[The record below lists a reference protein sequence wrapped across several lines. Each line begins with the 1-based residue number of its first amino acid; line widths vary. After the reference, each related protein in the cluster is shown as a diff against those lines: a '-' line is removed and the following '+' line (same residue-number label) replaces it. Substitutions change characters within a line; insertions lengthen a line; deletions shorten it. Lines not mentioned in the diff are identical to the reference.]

1 MKYRHAIRN
10 HTLKIH
16 HRNQLLKEIIS
27 CLLVLSMAGAIGAMM
42 ALAI

>member
-1 MKYRHAIRN
+1 MKHRHAIRN

-16 HRNQLLKEIIS
+16 RRNELLKEIIS
-27 CLLVLSMAGAIGAMM
+27 CVVVLTMACAIGAMM

>member
-1 MKYRHAIRN
+1 MKHRHAVRN

-16 HRNQLLKEIIS
+16 RRTELLKEIIS
-27 CLLVLSMAGAIGAMM
+27 AILVLTMAGAIGAMM

>member
-1 MKYRHAIRN
+1 MKHRHAVRN

-27 CLLVLSMAGAIGAMM
+27 AILVLTMAGAIGAMM

>member
-1 MKYRHAIRN
+1 MKHLHAIRN

-16 HRNQLLKEIIS
+16 RRNELLKEIIS
-27 CLLVLSMAGAIGAMM
+27 GILVLSMAGAIGAMM